1 MYIIER
7 NKTVSVPKFKHTVV
21 KATFSNSLCFHQL
34 GVLGVVGVVGVLGVV
49 GVVGMLAHNFNPST
63 LDAEAGKS
71 L

>member
-1 MYIIER
+1 M
-7 NKTVSVPKFKHTVV
+7 PKFKHTVV

-49 GVVGMLAHNFNPST
+49 GMLAHNFNPST
-63 LDAEAGKS
+63 LDAEAGRS